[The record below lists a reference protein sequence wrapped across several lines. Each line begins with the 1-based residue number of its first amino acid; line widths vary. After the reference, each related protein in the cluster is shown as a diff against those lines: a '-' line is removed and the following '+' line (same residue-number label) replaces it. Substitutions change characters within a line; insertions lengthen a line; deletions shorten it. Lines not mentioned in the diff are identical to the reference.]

1 MIANT
6 LEKVLK
12 TQAGSIDRP
21 YKEVKEMPVMR
32 KENGREEI
40 GVPFN
45 LETAVGHKT
54 AVLDIVAHSE
64 IKKS

>member
-21 YKEVKEMPVMR
+21 YKEVKEMTSKR
-32 KENGREEI
+32 KKNSREEV
-40 GVPFN
+40 GVAFSFVM
-45 LETAVGHKT
+45 LGFAQE
-54 AVLDIVAHSE
+54 
-64 IKKS
+64 

>member
-21 YKEVKEMPVMR
+21 YKEVKEMTSTR
-32 KENGREEI
+32 KNNRREKV
-40 GVPFN
+40 GVTFSFVVYAGIYPP
-45 LETAVGHKT
+45 EPAVAPPQT
-54 AVLDIVAHSE
+54 LIA
-64 IKKS
+64 